1 MKHSFSSRLT
11 QAAIAGIVLALNGLQ
26 LVAQDSLPFSYSVE
40 TFQHEDD
47 PDVRAF
53 VVKLEQPF
61 LAEEF
66 EKSNYLRLKAK
77 DSNAFLVYPRAT
89 RFEQKHAEFY
99 GRLRGEGTAE
109 LQLSYETISENPDG
123 SRRVVSR
130 QAKIEVEIPA
140 QAGGSEATYKTWA
153 TFQNKH
159 FADLLQYYPNE
170 SFFEYLL
177 LQSKE
182 RYGVTPPN
190 MAKLMPDKDASEEG
204 LYRLFS
210 SGIELQQSLQR
221 STLRKGSRQG
231 DLSVHISQVAE
242 PKIAA
247 RDYAARLDAK
257 TEDGAQAAPHSVA
270 AIVPGDQYMIH
281 FNSYATADNMISSFE
296 DWAEPM
302 IRLFREDA
310 RDHQLL
316 AKYESQLLL
325 PFEDLKPLFDNKSVS
340 SMTLTGSDFFVAEGT
355 DLTVLFNTDDS
366 GTVEKLIRQQV
377 TNAKK
382 TYAELEDRSF
392 NYRGT
397 RIQAVYMADR
407 RISSFVV
414 RHNEW
419 LAVSNSHVGIR
430 RIVDTIQKRI
440 PSLQQSSDYQYAT
453 VLLPPSAEEDDGY
466 AYLSDSFLRYLFSP
480 SFKVG
485 ERRRKQ
491 SLNNLVM
498 LNNASLFHRLEYSR
512 SPENISELVEG
523 RFIGANSIVCP
534 QGGAYAFDSKQDT
547 STSSVFNRLK
557 YLTPIR
563 ELKVLKISTQ
573 EQSEY
578 QRYKSRLQS
587 FWQQYFTPVALRFS
601 TDSSMAV
608 DYCLMPFSDSA
619 SWASLNGI
627 VQAEA
632 STLRLGSVA
641 KSVIGSTKL
650 LAGRERIA
658 SLLTSLPGVD
668 GVLRD
673 DPTLT
678 DLAWLGDRVSLQFCD
693 AHTVLEV
700 DPTRIRNL
708 RLPIPLGLPQQ
719 TAIATALFSAAAPIY
734 VGIDVEDSEKA
745 DRFLKM
751 LSSRIFLHQQDFG
764 EFGAAIDAYQMPE
777 YKEHQI
783 YVVSYRVYAARIRFY
798 ASVIGNQLV
807 AATEPHVLNQAI
819 DAATSAAPPREVTGQ
834 LALRINTAAMKKLKG
849 DLRTYWEERTRRASH
864 KNIMPI
870 YSLINLY
877 GASIED
883 VDQISDAKYGV
894 RYFCPDGEYKYD
906 EEKDSVFST
915 AYGNREQAW
924 QKVSNPETSSFEQ
937 TFNKLKEILLT
948 VKLDD
953 ESVSGRLEVR
963 SE

>member
-1 MKHSFSSRLT
+1 MTRSFSSWISHS
-11 QAAIAGIVLALNGLQ
+11 AATGFLIVSCGMLA
-26 LVAQDSLPFSYSVE
+26 AQDSLPFSYSVE

-47 PDVRAF
+47 ADVRAF

-66 EKSNYLRLKAK
+66 EKSNYLRLKAT
-77 DSNAFLVYPRAT
+77 DDNAFLVYPRAT

-99 GRLRGEGTAE
+99 GRLRGEGVAN

-123 SRRVVSR
+123 SRKVVNR
-130 QAKIEVEIPA
+130 QAKIEVKIPA
-140 QAGGSEATYKTWA
+140 QASGSESTYKTWA

-159 FADLLQYYPNE
+159 FADLLEYYPNE

-190 MAKLMPDKDASEEG
+190 MAKLMPDKDGSEEG

-221 STLRKGSRQG
+221 STLRKGTRQG
-231 DLSVHISQVAE
+231 DLSIHISQVAE

-247 RDYAARLDAK
+247 RDYAAKLQAK
-257 TEDGAQAAPHSVA
+257 IDEGAEPASHAAA

-281 FNSYATADNMISSFE
+281 FNSFASADNMISAFH

-316 AKYESQLLL
+316 AKYEAQLLL
-325 PFEDLKPLFDNKSVS
+325 PFEKLKPLFANKSVA

-355 DLTVLFNTDDS
+355 DLTVLFRTDES
-366 GTVEKLIRQQV
+366 ESVEKLIRQQV
-377 TNAKK
+377 DAAKQA
-382 TYAELEDRSF
+382 YPELEDRSF

-414 RHNEW
+414 RHKEW

-430 RIVDTIQKRI
+430 RIVDTIQERI
-440 PSLQQSSDYQYAT
+440 PSLQESSDYQYAT
-453 VLLPPSAEEDDGY
+453 VLLPPSADADDGY
-466 AYLSDSFLRYLFSP
+466 VYLSDAFLRYLFSP

-512 SPENISELVEG
+512 SPENLSELVEG

-534 QGGAYAFDSKQDT
+534 QGGAYAFDSEQDT

-573 EQSEY
+573 EQAEY

-601 TDSSMAV
+601 TDSSLGV
-608 DYCLMPFSDSA
+608 DYCLMPFSDAA
-619 SWASLNGI
+619 SWASLNGL
-627 VQAEA
+627 VQNEA
-632 STLRLGSVA
+632 SSLQLDRVAESVF
-641 KSVIGSTKL
+641 GSTNL

-708 RLPIPLGLPQQ
+708 RMPIPLGLPQQ

-734 VGIDVEDSEKA
+734 IGIDVEDAEKA

-819 DAATSAAPPREVTGQ
+819 DAATNEAAPREVTGQ

-877 GASIED
+877 GASIEE

-894 RYFCPDGEYKYD
+894 RYFCPDGEYRYD
-906 EEKDSVFST
+906 EEKDKVFST

-937 TFNKLKEILLT
+937 TFSKLQEILLT
-948 VKLDD
+948 VELDD
-953 ESVSGRLEVR
+953 ESVSGRFEVN
-963 SE
+963 SN